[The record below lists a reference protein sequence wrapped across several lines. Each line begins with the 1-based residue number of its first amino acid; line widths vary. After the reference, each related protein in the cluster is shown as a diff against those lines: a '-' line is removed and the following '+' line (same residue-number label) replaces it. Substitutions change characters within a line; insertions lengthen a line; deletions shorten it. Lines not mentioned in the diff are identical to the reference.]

1 MGRYVLRRL
10 LLILPTLFGI
20 MVINFILVQFA
31 PGGPVEQAIVQ
42 AQGLDISTTASVS
55 APTSMGPSSQSS
67 YTGSEGLDPAFVAR
81 MEKAFGFDKPPHE
94 RFFLMLWNY
103 VRLEFGESYF
113 QNRPVFD
120 LVVERLP
127 VSVSLG
133 LWSLVLIYGVS
144 IPLGVAKAVR
154 DGTAFDV
161 WSSAVVFV
169 AYAIPGFLIAVVL
182 IILFAGGT
190 YLDWFPM
197 RGIVSEHFADLT
209 LAGKV
214 RDYFWHLAL
223 PLTALTLGGFATLT
237 MLTKNSFL
245 EEISKQFVLTA
256 RSKGLTEKAR
266 PVRPRIPQRHPH
278 RHRRLPGRVRRPAV
292 HRRAPDRGHLLHR
305 RHRPARL
312 RSRRQARL
320 PDLLRHAVRV
330 HADRPRHAA
339 HRRHRLHVRRSAH
352 RLRDARVA
360 DVPNQ
365 RTATRSLQV
374 EPARVLL
381 VLDLPGAVRGLDV
394 CRVHRQRQTDRVLA
408 PGRAALPHVRHVH
421 RDPTRRRAGDRGGL
435 PRSLRGWI

>member
-1 MGRYVLRRL
+1 MGRYVIRRL

-20 MVINFILVQFA
+20 MVINFVLVQFA

-81 MEKAFGFDKPPHE
+81 MEEAFGFDKPPLE

-103 VRLEFGESYF
+103 VRLDFGESYF
-113 QNRPVFD
+113 QNRTVFD

-133 LWSLVLIYGVS
+133 LWSLLLIYGVS
-144 IPLGVAKAVR
+144 IPLGMAKAVR

-169 AYAIPGFLIAVVL
+169 AYAIPGFLFAVVL

-197 RGIVSEHFADLT
+197 RGMVSEHFGDLT
-209 LAGKV
+209 PFGKV

-223 PLTALTLGGFATLT
+223 PLTALTIGGFATLT

-245 EEISKQFVLTA
+245 EEINKQFVLTA
-256 RSKGLTEKAR
+256 RSKGLTEQRVMFGHVFRNAILIVIAGFPAAFVSLLFTGALLIEVIFSIDGIGLLGYEAVVKR
-266 PVRPRIPQRHPH
+266 DYPIFFGTLFVFTLIGLVMQLIGDIVYTIVDPRIDFEA
-278 RHRRLPGRVRRPAV
+278 RR
-292 HRRAPDRGHLLHR
+292 
-305 RHRPARL
+305 
-312 RSRRQARL
+312 
-320 PDLLRHAVRV
+320 
-330 HADRPRHAA
+330 
-339 HRRHRLHVRRSAH
+339 
-352 RLRDARVA
+352 
-360 DVPNQ
+360 
-365 RTATRSLQV
+365 
-374 EPARVLL
+374 
-381 VLDLPGAVRGLDV
+381 
-394 CRVHRQRQTDRVLA
+394 
-408 PGRAALPHVRHVH
+408 
-421 RDPTRRRAGDRGGL
+421 
-435 PRSLRGWI
+435 